1 MLEHRPTGSGT
12 AVADPDRLLQIV
24 TNLVTN
30 ALTYGSPERA
40 VTISSSIGER
50 VARLCVHNWR
60 PTIPESLMPHLFE
73 PMRRGEQQVK
83 LGSRS
88 VGLGLYIVHEI
99 AGAHGGNVSVRSTP
113 EDGTDF
119 TVTLPW

>member
-1 MLEHRPTGSGT
+1 
-12 AVADPDRLLQIV
+12 
-24 TNLVTN
+24 
-30 ALTYGSPERA
+30 
-40 VTISSSIGER
+40 
-50 VARLCVHNWR
+50 
-60 PTIPESLMPHLFE
+60 MPHLFA

-99 AGAHGGNVSVRSTP
+99 ARAHGGEVSVSSIP
-113 EDGTDF
+113 EDGTAF